1 MITFHLRR
9 FRLYD
14 SAVSLYTTFFHDV
27 NGALRNELTFYM
39 VRDKIK
45 TFYGK
50 SWKFTG
56 LNHFSTSKEF
66 PNENT
71 RPKLI

>member
-1 MITFHLRR
+1 MFTIYLLMR
-9 FRLYD
+9 F
-14 SAVSLYTTFFHDV
+14 SC
-27 NGALRNELTFYM
+27 RNELTFYM

-45 TFYGK
+45 TIYGK

-71 RPKLI
+71 HPKLI